1 MKNVFLFLLLCAGLV
16 GMPATAAAA
25 EFKAGFVSTERVLQ
39 EATIAKEAQKRL
51 ETEFSKREKTLNE
64 LGVSVKDMAA
74 KLDRDAPTLSDSQRV
89 QRQRELVA
97 MDQDF
102 QRQKREFQEDLAM
115 RKNEE
120 LQKVLQKANVAI
132 KSIAKSENYDLILQD
147 AVYMNAKHDITDKV
161 LRALNESK

>member
-1 MKNVFLFLLLCAGLV
+1 MKNLVVFLLLCAGLV
-16 GMPATAAAA
+16 GVPATAA

-39 EATIAKEAQKRL
+39 EATIAKEAQKKL

-64 LGVSVKDMAA
+64 LGASVKDLAT
-74 KLDRDAPTLSDSQRV
+74 KLDRDAPTLSESQRI
-89 QRQRELVA
+89 QRQRELMS

-120 LQKVLQKANVAI
+120 LQKVLQKANAAI

-161 LRALNESK
+161 LRALNDSK